1 MYASPS
7 TLPEMARTK
16 IAGELNAV
24 LADGLDLV
32 TQIKTAHWN
41 VKGPHF
47 PSLHP
52 LFETFA
58 VSLATYNDDVA
69 ERAVA
74 LGALVPGTA
83 RHAVKV
89 SRIQE
94 LPAGTTAGLELV
106 AALADRFETYLKGL
120 RAARDTAEANKDVD
134 TVDLLTGMITEFEKH
149 GWFLRASL
157 EGV

>member
-7 TLPEMARTK
+7 TLPETARTK
-16 IAGELNAV
+16 IAGDLNAV

-47 PSLHP
+47 ASLHP

-58 VSLATYNDDVA
+58 VALATYNDDVA

-74 LGALVPGTA
+74 LGAIVPGTA
-83 RHAVKV
+83 RQAVKV
-89 SRIQE
+89 SRIPE
-94 LPAGTTAGLELV
+94 LPAGISAGLELV
-106 AALADRFETYLKGL
+106 AALADRFDAYLKGL
-120 RAARDTAEANKDVD
+120 RSARETAEANKDVD
-134 TVDLLTGMITEFEKH
+134 TVDLLTGMITAFEKN

>member
-7 TLPEMARTK
+7 TLPETARTK
-16 IAGELNAV
+16 IAGDLNAV

-47 PSLHP
+47 ASLHP

-58 VSLATYNDDVA
+58 VALATYNDDVA

-74 LGALVPGTA
+74 LGAIVPGTA

-89 SRIQE
+89 SRIPE
-94 LPAGTTAGLELV
+94 LPAGISAGLEFV
-106 AALADRFETYLKGL
+106 AALADRFDAYLKGL
-120 RAARDTAEANKDVD
+120 RSARETAEANKDVD
-134 TVDLLTGMITEFEKH
+134 TVDLLTGMITAFEKN